1 MNNKSIKKILDKSI
15 LPKVN
20 KPGRYIGNEINVI
33 YKDPNLVDIRFLLS
47 FPELYEIGM
56 SSQAMVMLYHILNR
70 LENVWAE
77 RAFAPWNDMEEKM
90 RQNDIP
96 LYSLESFTPA
106 LDFDIIGFT
115 LQYELTYSNILN
127 MLDLAGIPVR
137 AEERGEKYPLI
148 IAGGPCSCNPEPVA
162 DFFDAIL
169 IGDGEEAAKE
179 ICDVVQ
185 VAKSKNISKIKLLQ
199 NLAKIRGVY
208 VPSLYKVSYSGNN
221 QFENILPENEN
232 ITNTILS
239 RILPELK
246 NEYYPEKPVVP
257 LIEVTHDRLAVEV
270 MRGCT
275 EGCRFCNAGMI
286 YRPIRERNAND
297 IVDYTLK
304 AIANSGY
311 EELSLLSLSISD
323 YSQLDNLLNLQRQVL
338 KGKHVNVSFPS
349 MRLDSFSEEI
359 AEFAKEIRKSG
370 FTFAPEAGSQRL
382 RNVINK
388 NITED
393 DLLKAVK
400 IALESGWK
408 LLKFYFMIGLPT
420 ETKEDIKAIGRLI
433 EQVVQLSKKYRRV
446 KFKVSISPFSPKSHT
461 PFQWEKQDTKEE
473 FFNKIDIL
481 KNMLYRFKQVSLN
494 WRDPAV
500 SEIECILGRG
510 DRRMAQVV
518 YRAWKMGAKFDGWSE
533 FFDYDIWEKSFKDV
547 GLDNISLIKEIS
559 ESHPLAWDH
568 IDKGITK
575 KFLLKERKNAYN
587 EININDCKDDS
598 CISCGIQRK
607 KTFGEFTDCY
617 SKQKHAEVIKP
628 NDKLKKSNLLQK
640 INQANNTINYDQ
652 TLSLRM
658 QYEKVNLA
666 RYVSHLDLVRIF
678 DRACRQAE
686 IPLVFSQGFNQR
698 PKISFCQPL
707 ALGQSSESEYLD
719 LEMYDTDIMNIKE
732 KLNSIL
738 PNGIK
743 ILKIKKLSQ
752 KANSLTSVINLADYI
767 VDMPGLE
774 TDSEQINNFLAQES
788 IIIDRERKGKSTQLD
803 LRPFIKMMK
812 SEKRKLYI
820 RTKTIDGRTAR
831 IDDIIYQLLKDTKP
845 EESNYSIHRK
855 NQFIQNDTSLNT
867 PLEVC

>member
-33 YKDPNLVDIRFLLS
+33 YKDPNLVNIRFLLA

-127 MLDLAGIPVR
+127 MLDLAGIPVW

-148 IAGGPCSCNPEPVA
+148 IGGGPCSCNPEPVA

-208 VPSLYKVSYSGNN
+208 VPSLYKVSYTGNN
-221 QFENILPENEN
+221 QYENILPENEN

-286 YRPIRERNAND
+286 YRPIRERNDND
-297 IVDYTLK
+297 IVEYTLK

-510 DRRMAQVV
+510 DRRMAQVI
-518 YRAWKMGAKFDGWSE
+518 YRAWKMSAKFDGWSE
-533 FFDYDIWEKSFKDV
+533 LFNYDIWEKSFKDV
-547 GLDNISLIKEIS
+547 GLDNNSLIKEIS
-559 ESHPLAWDH
+559 ESQPLAWDH

-628 NDKLKKSNLLQK
+628 NDELKKSNVIQK

-652 TLSLRM
+652 TISLRM

-678 DRACRQAE
+678 DRAFRQAE

-707 ALGQSSESEYLD
+707 ALGQSSESEYFD
-719 LEMYDTDIMNIKE
+719 LEMYDTDIINIKE

-767 VDMPGLE
+767 VDIPGLE
-774 TDSEQINNFLAQES
+774 ADSEQINNFLAQES

-831 IDDIIYQLLKDTKP
+831 IDDIIIQLLKDTKP
-845 EESNYSIHRK
+845 EEGNYSIHRK